1 MKQCF
6 INIFSYRFLF
16 IKIFEFGLIMVSGDL
31 LKNKGLKSTAQRCAV
46 IDILDK
52 QLMPM
57 TENEIKDKMGDL
69 YDRITFYRT
78 IQTLIKAEIIHRVIL
93 DNTTIKYALNTE
105 SKPSHVHFFCEKCH
119 ALSCM
124 HQIPSHNYKL
134 PEGYS
139 QTHCEVIIKG
149 VCDRCNKEEN
159 L

>member
-31 LKNKGLKSTAQRCAV
+31 LKNKGLKNTAQRCAV

-69 YDRITFYRT
+69 YDRITFTVQSR
-78 IQTLIKAEIIHRVIL
+78 R
-93 DNTTIKYALNTE
+93 
-105 SKPSHVHFFCEKCH
+105 
-119 ALSCM
+119 
-124 HQIPSHNYKL
+124 
-134 PEGYS
+134 
-139 QTHCEVIIKG
+139 
-149 VCDRCNKEEN
+149 
-159 L
+159 